1 MRQYEEDKVS
11 QKRKECQR
19 REANVALSHVII
31 HEDPAGKDETLVPG
45 HDEKLPAKDV
55 SPDPS
60 DAAQSLR
67 PLPQISRKRQRE
79 PSCES
84 RDPSLKESIVDTS
97 QRKSTDVHS
106 PYSESATAPLEYYIR
121 LASKSI
127 SLPAPS
133 DSYFTSPK
141 HAPVLHRNRENK
153 IIMYTGSFN
162 PPHLGHIELAFHT
175 FLRSSSTTIAV
186 VLLPLR
192 DRLKAKDGAMIN
204 GKVFATEKEQRI
216 ALLQNDLLQ
225 RWTWFYKGH
234 RTDLERY
241 GTTLIEEAKKDGFQ
255 VSFVVLAGSDKFER
269 EKVESKPF
277 WISGWG
283 EIITSDITRA
293 SSLFNGPKRPPRRLP
308 GCRSWRL
315 ISTPTSRKGDFSYE
329 CGGASHECRI
339 SLRIQEYC
347 GGHAALE
354 GEAHVRSR
362 QDNLLHEI
370 LVRCHEGVGPTW
382 VCHKKTG
389 GTVTFLGSGRDTEGD
404 EKREEVSSSAIRKIL
419 GEGGSKAE
427 MIEKLEKVMLNPEL
441 LLQYLKSDDCVARTP

>member
-1 MRQYEEDKVS
+1 MRQCEEDKVS

-31 HEDPAGKDETLVPG
+31 HEDPAGKDETPVPG

-97 QRKSTDVHS
+97 QRDSTDVHS

-121 LASKSI
+121 LASKSM
-127 SLPAPS
+127 SLPTPS
-133 DSYFTSPK
+133 DSYFTSPE

-162 PPHLGHIELAFHT
+162 PPHLGHLELAFHT

-186 VLLPLR
+186 VFLPFR
-192 DRLKAKDGAMIN
+192 DKLKAKDGAMVN

-225 RWTWFYKGH
+225 RWTWFHRGH
-234 RTDLERY
+234 RTDFEKY
-241 GTTLIEEAKKDGFQ
+241 GATLIKEAKKDGFQ

-269 EKVESKPF
+269 EKVETKPS
-277 WISGWG
+277 WLIGWG
-283 EIITSDITRA
+283 EIITSDITRP
-293 SSLFNGPKRPPRRLP
+293 SSLFKGPERPPTRLP
-308 GCRSWRL
+308 GSGNAEARIMNVASL
-315 ISTPTSRKGDFSYE
+315 YGFKSTAVDM
-329 CGGASHECRI
+329 
-339 SLRIQEYC
+339 
-347 GGHAALE
+347 
-354 GEAHVRSR
+354 
-362 QDNLLHEI
+362 LLWKAN
-370 LVRCHEGVGPTW
+370 RMSDQGKT
-382 VCHKKTG
+382 VCYMQ
-389 GTVTFLGSGRDTEGD
+389 FCGRDTEGD

-419 GEGGSKAE
+419 SGGGNREE
-427 MIEKLEKVMLNPEL
+427 MSTKLEKVMMNPEL
-441 LLQYLKSDDCVARTP
+441 LLHYLESDG

>member
-31 HEDPAGKDETLVPG
+31 HEDPAGKDETPVPG

-84 RDPSLKESIVDTS
+84 RDPSLKESIVDTA

-106 PYSESATAPLEYYIR
+106 PFSESATAPLEHYIR

-127 SLPAPS
+127 SLPTPS
-133 DSYFTSPK
+133 DSYFTSPE

-162 PPHLGHIELAFHT
+162 PPHLGHFELAFHT

-186 VLLPLR
+186 VFPPFR
-192 DRLKAKDGAMIN
+192 DKLKAKDGAIVN
-204 GKVFATEKEQRI
+204 GKIFATEKEQRI
-216 ALLQNDLLQ
+216 ALLENDLLQ
-225 RWTWFYKGH
+225 RWTWFYKGD
-234 RTDLERY
+234 RKEWEEY
-241 GTTLIEEAKKDGFQ
+241 KATLIEEARKDGFQ

-269 EKVESKPF
+269 EGVATKSS
-277 WISGWG
+277 WLSRWG
-283 EIITSDITRA
+283 EIITSDTTRPSIWFKGPERPPTRA
-293 SSLFNGPKRPPRRLP
+293 P

-315 ISTPTSRKGDFSYE
+315 ISTPTSRKGDFSCE
-329 CGGASHECRI
+329 CGGANHECRI

-347 GGHAALE
+347 GGHAALK
-354 GEAHVRSR
+354 GEPHVRSR
-362 QDNLLHEI
+362 QDSLLHEI
-370 LVRCHEGVGPTW
+370 LVRCHEGVGATW
-382 VCHKKTG
+382 VCHKKSG
-389 GTVTFLGSGRDTEGD
+389 GTVTFLGSGRDTESD

-419 GEGGSKAE
+419 GGGGNREE
-427 MIEKLEKVMLNPEL
+427 MLTKLEKVMLNPEL
-441 LLQYLKSDDCVARTP
+441 LILYLGLDE

>member
-1 MRQYEEDKVS
+1 MHQREKDKEEG
-11 QKRKECQR
+11 KRKVRQK
-19 REANVALSHVII
+19 REANIALSRVII
-31 HEDPAGKDETLVPG
+31 HQDPAGKVEIPETG
-45 HDEKLPAKDV
+45 DYEKLPVEDV
-55 SPDPS
+55 SPDLS
-60 DAAQSLR
+60 DVAQSDR
-67 PLPQISRKRQRE
+67 PVPQILGKRQRE

-84 RDPSLKESIVDTS
+84 LDPSLKESIVDTP
-97 QRKSTDVHS
+97 RRASTDAHS
-106 PYSESATAPLEYYIR
+106 PYSESVTAPLEYYIR

-127 SLPAPS
+127 SLPTPS
-133 DSYFTSPK
+133 DSYFTSPE

-162 PPHLGHIELAFHT
+162 PAHLGHFELAFHT

-186 VLLPLR
+186 VILPFR

-204 GKVFATEKEQRI
+204 GKIFATEKEQRI

-234 RTDLERY
+234 RTEFEKY

-269 EKVESKPF
+269 EKVETKPS
-277 WISGWG
+277 WLIGWG
-283 EIITSDITRA
+283 EIITSDITRP
-293 SSLFNGPKRPPRRLP
+293 SSLFKGPMHPPRRLP

-315 ISTPTSRKGDFSYE
+315 ISTPTSRKGDFSCE
-329 CGGASHECRI
+329 CGGANHECRI

-354 GEAHVRSR
+354 GEPHVRSR
-362 QDNLLHEI
+362 QDSLLHEI
-370 LVRCHEGVGPTW
+370 LVRCHEGVGATW
-382 VCHKKTG
+382 VCHKKSG
-389 GTVTFLGSGRDTEGD
+389 GTVTFLGSGRDIEGN

-419 GEGGSKAE
+419 SGGGNREE
-427 MIEKLEKVMLNPEL
+427 MSTKLEKVMMNPEL
-441 LLQYLKSDDCVARTP
+441 LLHYLESDG

>member
-1 MRQYEEDKVS
+1 MRQCEEDKVS

-31 HEDPAGKDETLVPG
+31 HEDPAGKDETPVPG

-97 QRKSTDVHS
+97 QRDSTDVHS

-121 LASKSI
+121 LASKSM
-127 SLPAPS
+127 SLPTPS
-133 DSYFTSPK
+133 DSYFTSPE

-162 PPHLGHIELAFHT
+162 PPHLGHFELAFHT

-186 VLLPLR
+186 VFLPFR
-192 DRLKAKDGAMIN
+192 DKLKAKDGAMVN

-225 RWTWFYKGH
+225 RWTWFHRGH
-234 RTDLERY
+234 RTDFEKY
-241 GTTLIEEAKKDGFQ
+241 GATLIKEAKKDGFQ

-269 EKVESKPF
+269 EKVETKPS
-277 WISGWG
+277 WLIGWG
-283 EIITSDITRA
+283 EIITSDITRP
-293 SSLFNGPKRPPRRLP
+293 SSLFKSPERRETSAVNAEARIMNVASLY
-308 GCRSWRL
+308 GFK
-315 ISTPTSRKGDFSYE
+315 STAVDM
-329 CGGASHECRI
+329 
-339 SLRIQEYC
+339 
-347 GGHAALE
+347 
-354 GEAHVRSR
+354 
-362 QDNLLHEI
+362 LLWKAN
-370 LVRCHEGVGPTW
+370 RMSDQSKT
-382 VCHKKTG
+382 VCYMQ
-389 GTVTFLGSGRDTEGD
+389 FCGRDTEGH

-419 GEGGSKAE
+419 SGGGNREE
-427 MIEKLEKVMLNPEL
+427 MSTKLEKVMMNPEL
-441 LLQYLKSDDCVARTP
+441 LLHYLESDG